1 MGSGRWSLD
10 SYDAAQAYREQHG
23 LSAFGH
29 TDDMRRLNRH
39 QWRVHQALD
48 PIGVRTREAMDSDEH
63 PESLAIAV
71 FFDVTGSMQLVP
83 RELQARLPRLL
94 GTISRHIKDP
104 QILFGAIGDATC
116 DRAPLQI
123 GQFESDNRMDE
134 DLRRIL
140 LEGGGGGN
148 LTESYELAFY
158 FLARHT
164 QLDCLRKRGVRGIA
178 FVIGDETAYPAVKAD
193 EVAHIFGE
201 SLQQDIRLESI
212 LHEAMASWD
221 INFII
226 PGGTSHG
233 RNQIVTGFWRTL
245 LGDRLIEIEDLSEIC
260 ETIALT
266 VVDRVMSQR
275 AR

>member
-1 MGSGRWSLD
+1 MGSGRWSID
-10 SYDAAQAYREQHG
+10 SYDAAQRYREEKGQ
-23 LSAFGH
+23 SAFGH
-29 TDDMRRLNRH
+29 TEAMQRLSRH

-48 PIGVRTREAMDSDEH
+48 PIGLGVRESRDSAEH
-63 PESLAIAV
+63 PESVAIAV
-71 FFDVTGSMQLVP
+71 LFDVTGSMQLVP

-94 GTISRHIKDP
+94 GTIHRHLPDA

-140 LEGGGGGN
+140 LEGGGGGSMA
-148 LTESYELAFY
+148 ESYELAFY

-164 QLDCLRKRGVRGIA
+164 QLDCFTKRGVRGIA
-178 FVIGDETAYPAVKAD
+178 FVIGDETAYPVVKGH
-193 EVAHIFGE
+193 EVAGLFGE
-201 SLQQDIRLESI
+201 GLPNDIRLEAI
-212 LHEAMASWD
+212 LSQAKMSWD
-221 INFII
+221 VNFII

-233 RNQIVTGFWRTL
+233 RDQFVTGFWHNL
-245 LGDRLIEIEDLSEIC
+245 LADRVIEIDDLSQIC